1 MTSPPSPQKDRFVHD
16 RLPPPDQWPHILPLA
31 GMPDFKNLNCVSLLL
46 DRHIANGHGDGP
58 AVRGDDRTWTYA
70 ELNNHVCRAASVM
83 VHRFDIKPGNRVLI
97 RGGNSPEVALIWL
110 AIQKIG
116 AVAVTTMS
124 LLRDN
129 ELRAIIDISQPALAI
144 CEAGLSK
151 DLTLAI
157 ATSGRELPVIGFES
171 EQGELFD
178 MMAEASPQHETCL
191 TLPDDISLI
200 AFTSGTTGKP
210 KATVHFHRDVIAICE
225 TMCRHIIEPCPDDVF
240 IGTAPLAFT
249 FGLGGLLIFPF
260 YAGACSVLKP
270 RYSPDQLLDSIEGYG
285 ATVCFTVPTF
295 FQQMLKL
302 KTTHSLATLRLAVSS
317 GEALPLP
324 VRQSWADATGMQLAE
339 VLGSTEMLH
348 AFAGASGRDV
358 RAGLIG
364 PAIPGFE
371 LAVIDETG
379 SRLPAN
385 KIGRLAVRGPTGCRY
400 LDDERQ
406 QQYVQN
412 GWNITGDACSIT
424 EDGYLSYHT
433 RLDDMI
439 ISSGYNISGVEVED
453 ALLQHT
459 DVHEC
464 AVIGEASEDRGQI
477 VVAYV
482 VTAVPDQD
490 RPKLIDDLQA
500 HVKNTIA
507 PYKYPR
513 VIRFVDQLPRNESGK
528 IQRFRLRDLAS
539 DDPIDSDLW
548 PRIVG

>member
-1 MTSPPSPQKDRFVHD
+1 MTPPVSPQKDRFVHD
-16 RLPPPDQWPHILPLA
+16 RLPKPDQLPHLVPLA
-31 GMPDFKNLNCVSLLL
+31 GVSDLTTLNCVSLLL
-46 DRHIANGHGDGP
+46 DRHIANGHGS
-58 AVRGDDRTWTYA
+58 RTAIRSDTATWSYA
-70 ELNNHVCRAASVM
+70 RLNDYVCRAASVM
-83 VHRFDIKPGNRVLI
+83 VHRQGVKPGNRVLI

-110 AIQKIG
+110 AIEKIG

-124 LLRDN
+124 LLRDT
-129 ELRAIIDISQPALAI
+129 ELRVIIDMSRPVLVICEDGLSQDLALAI
-144 CEAGLSK
+144 SA
-151 DLTLAI
+151 
-157 ATSGRELPVIGFES
+157 SGQELPVIGFDS
-171 EQGELFD
+171 GRGELFD
-178 MMAEASPQHETCL
+178 LMADARPQPETCL

-200 AFTSGTTGKP
+200 AFTSGTTGRP

-225 TMCRHIIEPCPDDVF
+225 TMCRHIIEPGPDDVF

-249 FGLGGLLIFPF
+249 FGLGGLLIFPL
-260 YAGACSVLKP
+260 YAGACSVLNP
-270 RYSPDQLLDSIEGYG
+270 RYSPVQLLDAIDACG

-302 KTTHSLATLRLAVSS
+302 KTTQSLATLRLAVSS

-324 VRQSWADATGMQLAE
+324 VRQSWADATGIQLAE

-348 AFAGASGRDV
+348 AFAGASGKHV

-371 LAVIDETG
+371 LAVFDESG
-379 SRLPAN
+379 GRLPAN
-385 KIGRLAVRGPTGCRY
+385 QVGRLAVRGPTGCRY

-412 GWNITGDACSIT
+412 GWNMTGDACSIT
-424 EDGYLSYHT
+424 EDGYLCYHT

-439 ISSGYNISGVEVED
+439 ISSGYNISGVEVEN
-453 ALLQHT
+453 ALLQHK

-464 AVIGEASEDRGQI
+464 AVVGEASRERGQI

-490 RPKLIDDLQA
+490 RPRLIDDLQI

-513 VIRFVDQLPRNESGK
+513 VVRFLERLPRNESGK
-528 IQRFRLRDLAS
+528 IQRFRLRDS
-539 DDPIDSDLW
+539 
-548 PRIVG
+548 

>member
-1 MTSPPSPQKDRFVHD
+1 MTPAVSPQQDRFVHD
-16 RLPPPDQWPHILPLA
+16 RLPPAEQLPDILPLA
-31 GMPDFKNLNCVSLLL
+31 GVSDLTTLNCVSFLL
-46 DRHIANGHGDGP
+46 DRHIANGHGNKT
-58 AVRGDDRTWTYA
+58 AVRDDTRSWTYA
-70 ELNNHVCRAASVM
+70 QLNDYVCRAASIM
-83 VHRFDIKPGNRVLI
+83 VDRYHVKPGNRVLI

-124 LLRDN
+124 LLREK
-129 ELRAIIDISQPALAI
+129 ELRIIIETSQPALAI
-144 CEAGLSK
+144 CEAALSE
-151 DLTLAI
+151 DLARAI
-157 ATSGRELPVIGFES
+157 RQSRGQLPVVEFEAGK
-171 EQGELFD
+171 GELFD
-178 MMAEASPQHETCL
+178 LMGDASPQHPTCP

-225 TMCRHIIEPCPDDVF
+225 TMGRHIIAPCPEDVF

-249 FGLGGLLIFPF
+249 FGLGGLLVFPF
-260 YAGACSVLKP
+260 YAGACSVLNP
-270 RYSPDQLLDSIEGYG
+270 RYSPEQLIDAIKTHG

-302 KTTHSLATLRLAVSS
+302 KTAQSLATLRLAVSS

-324 VRQSWADATGMQLAE
+324 VRQSWADASNIPLAE

-348 AFAGASGRDV
+348 AFAGASGQDV
-358 RAGLIG
+358 RAGFIG

-371 LAVIDETG
+371 LAIFDASG
-379 SRLPAN
+379 KSPPAN
-385 KIGRLAVRGPTGCRY
+385 EIGRLAVRGPTGCRY

-412 GWNITGDACSIT
+412 GWNITGDACSMT
-424 EDGYLSYHT
+424 EDGYICYHA

-453 ALLQHT
+453 ALLQHA
-459 DVHEC
+459 DVLEC
-464 AVIGEASEDRGQI
+464 AVVGEASQERGQI
-477 VVAYV
+477 VVAFV
-482 VTAVPDQD
+482 VTAVPDRD
-490 RPKLIDDLQA
+490 RARLIDRLQN

-513 VIRFVDQLPRNESGK
+513 VIRFVDHLPRNESGK
-528 IQRFRLRDLAS
+528 IQRFRLL
-539 DDPIDSDLW
+539 
-548 PRIVG
+548 GK

>member
-1 MTSPPSPQKDRFVHD
+1 MTAPVSPQKDRFVHD
-16 RLPPPDQWPHILPLA
+16 RLPHPDHLPEITPLP
-31 GMPDFKNLNCVSLLL
+31 GVSDLPKLNCVSLLL
-46 DRHIANGHGDGP
+46 DRHIENGHGDRM
-58 AVRGDDRTWTYA
+58 AIRSDTRTWTYT
-70 ELNNHVCRAASVM
+70 ELNDHVCRAASLM
-83 VHRFDIKPGNRVLI
+83 VDCYGVEPGNRVLI
-97 RGGNSPEVALIWL
+97 RGSNSPEVALAWL

-129 ELRAIIDISQPALAI
+129 ELRTIIDMAQPVLAI
-144 CEAGLSK
+144 CETGLNN
-151 DLTLAI
+151 DLASAI
-157 ATSGRELPVIGFES
+157 TSSGQALPVIGYEPGR
-171 EQGELFD
+171 GELYD
-178 MMAEASPQHETCL
+178 LMADADPQHETCL

-225 TMCRHIIEPCPDDVF
+225 TICRHIIKPCRDDVF

-260 YAGACSVLKP
+260 HAGACSVLNP
-270 RYSPDQLLDSIEGYG
+270 RYSPDQLLDAIEDCS
-285 ATVCFTVPTF
+285 ATICFTVPTF

-302 KTTHSLATLRLAVSS
+302 KTTQSLATLRLAVSS

-324 VRQSWADATGMQLAE
+324 VRQLWGDATGIQLAE

-348 AFAGASGRDV
+348 AFAGASGNDI

-371 LAVIDETG
+371 LAVLDGTG
-379 SRLPAN
+379 GKLPAN
-385 KIGRLAVRGPTGCRY
+385 EIGRLAVRGPTGCRY

-406 QQYVQN
+406 QQYVQD
-412 GWNITGDACSIT
+412 GWNITGDACSMN
-424 EDGYLSYHT
+424 EDGYLCYHT

-439 ISSGYNISGVEVED
+439 ISSGYNISGVEVEN
-453 ALLQHT
+453 ALLQHS
-459 DVHEC
+459 DVVEC
-464 AVIGEASEDRGQI
+464 AVIGEPSEDRGQI
-477 VVAYV
+477 VVAFV
-482 VTAVPDQD
+482 VTAVPCQD
-490 RPKLIDDLQA
+490 RPELVGNLQD

-513 VIRFVDQLPRNESGK
+513 VIRFVDRLPRNESGK
-528 IQRFRLRDLAS
+528 IQRFRLRES
-539 DDPIDSDLW
+539 ITRGRW
-548 PRIVG
+548 Y